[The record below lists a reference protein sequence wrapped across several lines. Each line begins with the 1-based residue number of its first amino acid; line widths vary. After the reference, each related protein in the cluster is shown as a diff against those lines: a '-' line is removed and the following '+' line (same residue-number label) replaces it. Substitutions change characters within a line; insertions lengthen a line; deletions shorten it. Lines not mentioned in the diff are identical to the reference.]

1 MNINPIRAE
10 AHYKATLDEVSSLM
24 QGDPDV
30 GTPEGD
36 RLDVLVTLVQA
47 YEGKHYPIDPPADPL
62 GRIAEQELQPGG
74 VPGRVRRGVQR
85 PAG

>member
-24 QGDPDV
+24 EGDPDV

-62 GRIAEQELQPGG
+62 GRSARLRGPDRGQWAPDQTS
-74 VPGRVRRGVQR
+74 RR
-85 PAG
+85 